1 MKPLLD
7 RTLPAA
13 GLLVVRVARLR
24 KRFAGCASICISNP
38 LTSVIAGRAS
48 FPWGLTATSPSCPG
62 TDSNGEERS
71 CRGPAHRHHLELG

>member
-7 RTLPAA
+7 RALPAA

-38 LTSVIAGRAS
+38 LDVRDRWEGVLPVGAHCHLAVVSGDR
-48 FPWGLTATSPSCPG
+48 L
-62 TDSNGEERS
+62 ER
-71 CRGPAHRHHLELG
+71 